1 MLKNISKTIALR
13 DADKFSTTTTYTQE
27 TFALLD
33 IYKSTDVKYYV

>member
-1 MLKNISKTIALR
+1 MLKNILKTILNPWR
-13 DADKFSTTTTYTQE
+13 YPQTLLLIIE

>member
-1 MLKNISKTIALR
+1 MLQT
-13 DADKFSTTTTYTQE
+13 DKLSTTNQE